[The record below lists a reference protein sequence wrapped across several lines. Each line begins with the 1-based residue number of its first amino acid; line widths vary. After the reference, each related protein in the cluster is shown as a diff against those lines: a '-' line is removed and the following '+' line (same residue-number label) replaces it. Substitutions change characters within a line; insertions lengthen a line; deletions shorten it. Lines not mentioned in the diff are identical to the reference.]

1 MSRIPSCAANVTE
14 SLALLPKLPPLDN
27 TFGAVLIG
35 TFMSLILYGM
45 TLHQLYRYLLTYATD
60 RLWVRCTVY
69 STIMLETVHMA
80 FCCHVCYWYLVTNYF
95 NPSELLFGSWSIKI
109 VLILSGI
116 IIIISQ
122 SFFAWRVYLVG
133 PRFRLLVLVAMFLL
147 VGELAFFSAA
157 TIETFMIPTFQEF
170 EHLEWLISVGSAQA
184 ITADTLLTTVLI
196 ITLHRSRTGIKRTDS
211 ILDVL
216 ILYAISTGL
225 LTTIFNALA
234 FLSVVLLPKNMIYIA
249 FSIIVTKLYANTLL
263 VALNTRDSLSKRCL
277 VQASDG
283 NPYGSSAVF
292 GTTVTQHRVLPPPAI
307 AQVSVSK
314 HMMSSRLGGGRSTRV
329 PGARETETDFGKILE
344 IKDDGFSHGAVSR
357 DTLVVDDSQQYAK

>member
-60 RLWVRCTVY
+60 RLWVRCTY
-69 STIMLETVHMA
+69 NDGLSSKMTV
-80 FCCHVCYWYLVTNYF
+80 VCWRRYIWHFAATFVSRGNLISRSYWYLVTNYF
-95 NPSELLFGSWSIKI
+95 DPSELLFGSWKI
-109 VLILSGI
+109 VLILSVRHGLNEER
-116 IIIISQ
+116 SSTLLKSRG
-122 SFFAWRVYLVG
+122 SFFAWRVGSEVCFPYIV
-133 PRFRLLVLVAMFLL
+133 PRNITGL
-147 VGELAFFSAA
+147 LAFFSAA

-184 ITADTLLTTVLI
+184 ITADILLTTVLI

-234 FLSVVLLPKNMIYIA
+234 FLSTRFDVLIGGSASKKHDLHCILHHCHEMNANDIQK
-249 FSIIVTKLYANTLL
+249 VYANTLL

-292 GTTVTQHRVLPPPAI
+292 GTTVTPHRVLPPPAI
-307 AQVSVSK
+307 AQPPGWRAE
-314 HMMSSRLGGGRSTRV
+314 HPSTW
-329 PGARETETDFGKILE
+329 
-344 IKDDGFSHGAVSR
+344 S
-357 DTLVVDDSQQYAK
+357 